1 MSNDAKI
8 ENLLREAMTQDMRNN
23 CTAPGNCPDDEV
35 LAAYLDGGLDETQ
48 RRAVEAHL
56 ETCDE
61 CRLMLGLAFQSQEE
75 HSAAY
80 SQEMMD
86 QASALA
92 KPRQTKAKAVSG
104 GGAGL
109 WDRVWSWLSPPK
121 LALGAAAVI
130 VTVLVVGVFDPD
142 QPDYLAKT
150 DIERPAQQAP
160 ADAEG
165 VAPMMAQEAAPV
177 APLAEDT
184 VSGMAP
190 APERKA
196 PAGVA
201 QTTAPAVIAKAPAS
215 AAVAKSPAPAAAR
228 REKAKQERA
237 RAVTPPPGSARV
249 FRYQQ
254 SMPSAPC
261 LQDEMRLGRAPQNCQ
276 PMMAAALPLKVPS
289 LGFYKMRASQVPGYQ
304 FEYTSPELM
313 AKDLAQGKYKIALAD
328 TTLLDKL
335 PQGYKAVD
343 VARYPLAV
351 VVNAANPVAGLS
363 RQQLRDIYSGKIT
376 NWREVGGP
384 NEPIEVLALPANTYA
399 AQLWSS
405 LIGEQGG
412 AAVVARLEV
421 MHYLAQTPAAIG
433 YVPVGQIR
441 GMQNTKAL
449 AVDGVSP
456 LGSERGF
463 NKDYRFGGR
472 VAVVYRDGNMAKTDA
487 ETLAKRLRG
496 GGR

>member
-8 ENLLREAMTQDMRNN
+8 ENLLRKAMTQDMQNN
-23 CTAPGNCPDDEV
+23 SSAPGNCPDDEM
-35 LAAYLDGGLDETQ
+35 LAAYLDGGLDETG
-48 RRAVEAHL
+48 RKAVEAHL

-92 KPRQTKAKAVSG
+92 KPRQAKAKAVRSG
-104 GGAGL
+104 QTRL

-130 VTVLVVGVFDPD
+130 VAVLVVGVFDPD
-142 QPDYLAKT
+142 QPGYMAKMDLET
-150 DIERPAQQAP
+150 PVQQAP
-160 ADAEG
+160 ADA
-165 VAPMMAQEAAPV
+165 VTAPMMVQEAAPA
-177 APLAEDT
+177 APPAEDA
-184 VSGMAP
+184 VSAVALAP
-190 APERKA
+190 ALEKKA
-196 PAGVA
+196 
-201 QTTAPAVIAKAPAS
+201 
-215 AAVAKSPAPAAAR
+215 PAPAAIAPATVAKSTVAPAAIAPAATVR
-228 REKAKQERA
+228 REKARV
-237 RAVTPPPGSARV
+237 VTPPPGGARV
-249 FRYQQ
+249 FRYEQTT
-254 SMPSAPC
+254 PPAPC

-276 PMMAAALPLKVPS
+276 PLMAAAVPYPKVPS
-289 LGFYKMRASQVPGYQ
+289 LGFYKMRAGRVAGYQ

-313 AKDLAQGKYKIALAD
+313 ARDLAEGKYKIALAD
-328 TTLLDKL
+328 TALLGGL
-335 PQGYKAVD
+335 PQGYEAVD

-351 VVNAANPVAGLS
+351 VVNAANPVSGLS
-363 RQQLRDIYSGKIT
+363 RPQLRDIYGGKIT

-399 AQLWSS
+399 AQLWNV
-405 LIGEQGG
+405 LIGGQGG

-433 YVPVGQIR
+433 YVPVAQIR

-449 AVDGVSP
+449 AIDNVSP
-456 LGSERGF
+456 LGAEGGF
-463 NKDYRFGGR
+463 NKAYKFGGQI
-472 VAVVYRDGNMAKTDA
+472 AVVYRGGNKNQAQELARRIKA
-487 ETLAKRLRG
+487 ESN
-496 GGR
+496 